1 MSELP
6 AATAVTT
13 PVELL
18 IVATLSSA
26 LDHVPPESPSVSKSV
41 VPSEHTASVPL
52 SVPASGAV
60 VTVAVLVAVTSEHP
74 PDPETVY
81 VMSELPAATAV
92 TTPVELL
99 IVATLSS
106 ALDHVPPESPSVSK
120 SVVPSEHTASVP
132 DKVPAFGAA
141 VAVPVAATGADVAA
155 VAEHVTLPLG
165 EPEAVEANLTYTA
178 EEAKVPSVG
187 E

>member
-26 LDHVPPESPSVSKSV
+26 LDHVPPESPSVSKSDV
-41 VPSEHTASVPL
+41 ASEHKASVPL
-52 SVPASGAV
+52 SVPALGAV
-60 VTVAVLVAVTSEHP
+60 VTVAVLVAVASEHP
-74 PDPETVY
+74 P
-81 VMSELPAATAV
+81 
-92 TTPVELL
+92 
-99 IVATLSS
+99 
-106 ALDHVPPESPSVSK
+106 
-120 SVVPSEHTASVP
+120 
-132 DKVPAFGAA
+132 
-141 VAVPVAATGADVAA
+141 VPVAATVADVAA

-178 EEAKVPSVG
+178 EDAKVPSVG